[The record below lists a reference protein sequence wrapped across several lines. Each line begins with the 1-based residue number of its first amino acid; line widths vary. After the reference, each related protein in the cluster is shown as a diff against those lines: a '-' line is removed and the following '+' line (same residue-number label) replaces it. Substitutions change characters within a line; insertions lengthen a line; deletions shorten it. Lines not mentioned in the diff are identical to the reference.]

1 MFKSESEFKK
11 AAQKYMERE
20 VEKTSAWNQLI
31 EKLAEVHNEAKD
43 KASTSSESRGSSSSE
58 SRGNSRS
65 DNPVSEA
72 KRKIAHL
79 LKIAKKARAFED

>member
-1 MFKSESEFKK
+1 MILYLLGLMRRNYRNCNY
-11 AAQKYMERE
+11 KYGRNRNYRNCGPIMVATPR
-20 VEKTSAWNQLI
+20 SG
-31 EKLAEVHNEAKD
+31 
-43 KASTSSESRGSSSSE
+43 ESRGSSS
-58 SRGNSRS
+58 S

>member
-31 EKLAEVHNEAKD
+31 EKLAEVHNEVKEKD
-43 KASTSSESRGSSSSE
+43 STSSESRGSSS
-58 SRGNSRS
+58 S